1 MTELQISPETARA
14 LLDLARRTVAAAV
27 RGEALPDPLSD
38 MPQAAQEA
46 GAFVTIH
53 RRGRLRGCIGNFEP
67 APLGR
72 IVQEM
77 ALAAAFEDPR
87 FPPVSEP
94 ELGELD
100 FEISVLS
107 PRFPIAPEEVRV
119 GEHGL
124 FVRRGMRR
132 GVLLPQVPVEW
143 GWDRETFLVEVC
155 RKAGLPPDAWKQP
168 DTRLEAFTA
177 RILHEKPQDAHAPG
191 CGS

>member
-1 MTELQISPETARA
+1 MSELHISPETAHA
-14 LLDLARRTVAAAV
+14 LLQLARSTVTSAV
-27 RGEALPDPLSD
+27 CGAPFPEPPSFS
-38 MPQAAQEA
+38 QAMQQA

-53 RRGRLRGCIGNFEP
+53 RRGKLRGCIGNFEP

-107 PRFPIAPEEVRV
+107 PRFPIAPEDVQIGV
-119 GEHGL
+119 HGL
-124 FVRRGMRR
+124 FIRRGYHR

-143 GWDRETFLVEVC
+143 GWDRETFLQEVC
-155 RKAGLPPDAWKQP
+155 HKAGLPSDAWKLP
-168 DTRLEAFTA
+168 DTFLEAFTSQ
-177 RILHEKPQDAHAPG
+177 ILRESKP
-191 CGS
+191 

>member
-1 MTELQISPETARA
+1 MSELQISHETARA
-14 LLDLARRTVAAAV
+14 LLELARATVTAAV
-27 RGEALPDPLSD
+27 RGEKMPPLPDL
-38 MPQAAQEA
+38 PQAAQQA
-46 GAFVTIH
+46 GAFVTLH
-53 RRGRLRGCIGNFEP
+53 RKGRLRGCIGNFEP

-94 ELGELD
+94 ELKELD

-107 PRFPIAPEEVRV
+107 PRFPIAPEDVQV
-119 GEHGL
+119 GVHGL
-124 FVRRGMRR
+124 FIRRGFFR

-143 GWDRETFLVEVC
+143 GWDRETFLKEVC
-155 RKAGLPPDAWKQP
+155 LKAGLPPDAWRHP

-177 RILHEKPQDAHAPG
+177 QILREQD
-191 CGS
+191 S